1 MRESYLPARE
11 RKTKV
16 AGTAWMG
23 SLIALILRVL
33 MLIKD
38 KHPVSSDAI
47 TFIAAFVF
55 GISLIYWLASK
66 LRK

>member
-1 MRESYLPARE
+1 
-11 RKTKV
+11 
-16 AGTAWMG
+16 MG